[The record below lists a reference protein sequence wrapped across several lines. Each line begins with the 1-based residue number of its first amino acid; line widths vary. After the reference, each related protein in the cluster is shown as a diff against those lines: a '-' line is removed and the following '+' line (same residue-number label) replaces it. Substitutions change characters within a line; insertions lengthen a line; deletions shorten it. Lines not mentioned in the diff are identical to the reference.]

1 MSRLSNIREEGPLQ
15 TDCRHSSAKREGPHP
30 TQSGQSPTTLAT
42 STLMYAGTDGHSG
55 IEHTFVLGDKRHHR
69 IQP

>member
-15 TDCRHSSAKREGPHP
+15 TETRRPASARDGQNP

-42 STLMYAGTDGHSG
+42 STLMHAGTDGRSG
-55 IEHTFVLGDKRHHR
+55 IEHTFVLGDERHHR